1 MKISELKI
9 VATIVTKSEFQNDL
23 EKTFQI
29 VVDETRREAGN
40 ILYELHQDINNP
52 LKYIILETW
61 QSQEVIDRHNESA
74 YFKAFV
80 NAIEGKVK
88 SLTVDV
94 IRKIY

>member
-1 MKISELKI
+1 MSELKI
-9 VATIVTKSEFQNDL
+9 VAAIVAKSEFQNDL

-29 VVDETRREAGN
+29 VVDETRKEAGN

-61 QSQEVIDRHNESA
+61 QSQEAIDRHNESVH
-74 YFKAFV
+74 FKAFV

-88 SLTVDV
+88 SLT
-94 IRKIY
+94 